1 MKAIRSET
9 SRYALALLAIFAA
22 MTALSHPARADVND
36 RGFYLGLRLLPAIGG
51 ADETL
56 IGGQGGGGQ
65 FAQRG
70 GDDPGPTAGFG
81 GMAGYHMRPY
91 VGAGI

>member
-1 MKAIRSET
+1 
-9 SRYALALLAIFAA
+9 
-22 MTALSHPARADVND
+22 MTAISLEARANVND
-36 RGFYLGLRLLPAIGG
+36 PGFYLGLSLLPAIDG
-51 ADETL
+51 ADEAL
-56 IGGQGGGGQ
+56 IGEQGGGGQ
-65 FAQRG
+65 FVQRG